1 MAIEVFGQEGGAAAI
16 TKIRGAMEIEANDSQ
31 DFLHA
36 GVLIASFTSGSIV
49 LHGPTIFCNT
59 ILQLVVFLILMIAA
73 AYRRSQD
80 VAKFY

>member
-36 GVLIASFTSGSIV
+36 GALIASFTSGSIV
-49 LHGPTIFCNT
+49 FHGPKISCNT
-59 ILQLVVFLILMIAA
+59 ILQLVAFRILVIAA
-73 AYRRSQD
+73 AYRQSQD
-80 VAKFY
+80 VAKFN